1 MPPAVIGSAP
11 GLPWWP
17 AERAAEHTGGREPL
31 TRARI
36 GEAALA
42 LIDREGLD
50 ALTAEVQADGDLSA
64 EERTS
69 LLGRIS
75 VYQSDMQRAA
85 VGDATEEAV
94 RSLRG

>member
-1 MPPAVIGSAP
+1 MTG
-11 GLPWWP
+11 W
-17 AERAAEHTGGREPL
+17 AEHSPGDPWGDRVAGMQREAGSIHRV
-31 TRARI
+31 TSDEWVNRI
-36 GEAALA
+36 ER
-42 LIDREGLD
+42 REGLD

>member
-1 MPPAVIGSAP
+1 MTG
-11 GLPWWP
+11 W
-17 AERAAEHTGGREPL
+17 AEHSPGDPWGDRVAGMRREAGTIGRVTYDEWVN
-31 TRARI
+31 RI
-36 GEAALA
+36 ER
-42 LIDREGLD
+42 REGLD